1 MKALLPI
8 FIFLFSSAFSSPVD
22 ERAVCGDFVEG
33 ACDLSEY
40 NIIDHNRY
48 TDTPEQCQVVS
59 MMQWFLYSC
68 PESKLP
74 CRSFFFSP

>member
-48 TDTPEQCQVVS
+48 TDTPEQCQVVMVAVIV
-59 MMQWFLYSC
+59 MMAS
-68 PESKLP
+68 STHKH
-74 CRSFFFSP
+74 